1 MHIQKI
7 KTINSDHQWKIVS
20 YKNFLTASLAHFI
33 KDKLNNDPNCGLFAV
48 FDGHGGR
55 QVSDHCAER
64 IGDEMRKEIAKT
76 PGDLSGAIE
85 AVFLRINDELRLID
99 ADNTG
104 STGCV
109 AIVRQEM
116 GQKVLYVANVGDT
129 RAVMSKNGIAERMS
143 YDHKATDQGEY
154 ERIKASKGLILDG
167 RVGGTLAITRAFGD
181 HSLKPAGVIANP
193 YIKKHILKITDKFLI
208 LASDG
213 VWDGLEDQ
221 EAVNYCKEDCSTKD
235 IAQAI
240 VKGALDKGSKDNIS
254 CLVIRFH
261 STAPF

>member
-1 MHIQKI
+1 M
-7 KTINSDHQWKIVS
+7 
-20 YKNFLTASLAHFI
+20 
-33 KDKLNNDPNCGLFAV
+33 
-48 FDGHGGR
+48 
-55 QVSDHCAER
+55 
-64 IGDEMRKEIAKT
+64 
-76 PGDLSGAIE
+76 
-85 AVFLRINDELRLID
+85 
-99 ADNTG
+99 
-104 STGCV
+104 

-116 GQKVLYVANVGDT
+116 GQKVVYVANVGDT
-129 RAVMSKNGIAERMS
+129 RAVMSKNGVAERMS
-143 YDHKATDQGEY
+143 YDHKATDQGEF
-154 ERIKASKGLILDG
+154 ERIKAAKGCILDG
-167 RVGGTLAITRAFGD
+167 RVAGTLAITRAFGD
-181 HSLKPAGVIANP
+181 HSLKVFGVIANP

-221 EAVNYCKEDCSTKD
+221 EAVNFCKEDCSSKD